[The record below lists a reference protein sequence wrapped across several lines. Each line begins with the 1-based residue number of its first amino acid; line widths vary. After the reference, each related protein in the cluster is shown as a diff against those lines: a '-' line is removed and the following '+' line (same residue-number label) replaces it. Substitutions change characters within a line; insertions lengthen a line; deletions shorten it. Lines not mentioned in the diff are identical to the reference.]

1 MRSTANKSTTPRMNP
16 SWQKRSGGRKPMPC
30 TALHQRTRQRV
41 FLSGSENQL
50 CGFLDGQGKGQRK
63 HFGFFEAAAPH
74 SKNRSP
80 HNIRRYAGRST
91 YYRGFRRKVY
101 GDNTTKYA
109 QNHWDLSKVFPERGR
124 LTLMN
129 VQISTSGCVLCVC
142 GEKTVLPR
150 KEIPKNTQ
158 DTTVNLS

>member
-16 SWQKRSGGRKPMPC
+16 SWQKRSGGRKPVPVL
-30 TALHQRTRQRV
+30 LHP
-41 FLSGSENQL
+41 LAEGIE
-50 CGFLDGQGKGQRK
+50 
-63 HFGFFEAAAPH
+63 PH
-74 SKNRSP
+74 WRAGAEQ
-80 HNIRRYAGRST
+80 ILQTEGRLERRCS
-91 YYRGFRRKVY
+91 GFRRKVY

-109 QNHWDLSKVFPERGR
+109 QNHWNLSKVFPERGR
-124 LTLMN
+124 LIIMN